1 MAGKFSIVAATAA
14 NITSMYA
21 IVQFNGAGQ
30 KSKCLKCSN
39 TYCEY
44 WHLYFLK
51 NKTLGL
57 VFAFSIS
64 TVFIASLA

>member
-1 MAGKFSIVAATAA
+1 MTGQVSVVAATVA

-39 TYCEY
+39 TY
-44 WHLYFLK
+44 
-51 NKTLGL
+51 
-57 VFAFSIS
+57 
-64 TVFIASLA
+64 